1 MEEIR
6 QNASF
11 TKEDLALSYIV
22 IDRNYDDWEERNR
35 LYSYTVM
42 GWNGCFFLL
51 IADV

>member
-22 IDRNYDDWEERNR
+22 IDGNYDDWEERNR
-35 LYSYTVM
+35 LYSYTDRPEWVV
-42 GWNGCFFLL
+42 FFLL